1 MRLGGHGV
9 KRNTPAAPD
18 KVPGHIVLIPD
29 GNGRWAQERSLPIAE
44 GHRRGAKAVEA
55 FLKVCRD
62 WGVTHAT
69 VWGFSTENWKRS
81 GAEIGAIMKL
91 VEGALRRNRKNFA
104 RDGIRFVH
112 LGRRDRIA
120 EQFPRLHRLLL
131 DLAEETSGHEPF
143 TLNLALDYGGRDEI
157 VRAARRLLAGGRT
170 AEEVDWTDLAVL
182 LDTAGQPDPD
192 LVIRTSGE
200 HRLSGILPLQ
210 AAYAEMVFLSEF
222 LPALSEENFREAIR
236 EFARR
241 DRRFGQRPTASR

>member
-1 MRLGGHGV
+1 V
-9 KRNTPAAPD
+9 KRKTPPAPEN
-18 KVPGHIVLIPD
+18 VPQHIVLIPD
-29 GNGRWAQERSLPIAE
+29 GNGRWAQERSLPVAE

-62 WGVTHAT
+62 WDVPYAT
-69 VWGFSTENWKRS
+69 IWGFSTENWKRS

-104 RDGIRFVH
+104 RDGIRFIH
-112 LGRRDRIA
+112 LGRRDRLA
-120 EQFPRLHRLLL
+120 EQFPRLHSLLL
-131 DLAEETSGHEPF
+131 DLADETAGNEPF

-157 VRAARRLLAGGRT
+157 VRAARRLMTSGRV
-170 AEEVDWTDLAVL
+170 AEEVDWTDLAAL

-210 AAYAEMVFLSEF
+210 AAYAEMIFLPDFLPGLSED
-222 LPALSEENFREAIR
+222 NFREAIR

-241 DRRFGQRPTASR
+241 DRRFGQRPTA